1 MAKVKA
7 TVNGAVSLVNA
18 IANKKGATLGISL
31 KVEVVMETS
40 KGKGITIQSENK
52 SLSSRLINKT
62 IEKIVSKKDLEKN
75 KIAITL
81 NSEIPTGYGLKSS
94 SAISSAIALACAKI
108 FKPKW
113 TDKQILL
120 AGVDA
125 KIFKPKWTDK
135 QILLAGVDASIESK
149 VSITGAYDDAC
160 SCYYGGF
167 NVTDNAKRNRIQF
180 QKIPSNLTAVIFIP
194 KNRKRGK
201 LKNLK
206 ILSPIF
212 NNAWELAKEKK
223 YWQSMT
229 INGLATAAILD
240 SDPKIIVSL
249 MEKGALGASISGNGP
264 SIAAIVK
271 KENIENIKKIFE
283 SLEGRIIISKINNK
297 KAEVH
302 EL

>member
-7 TVNGAVSLVNA
+7 TIHGAVSLVSA

-31 KVEVVMETS
+31 KVEAIIETS
-40 KGKGITIQSENK
+40 EGKGITIQSENK

-62 IEKIVSKKDLEKN
+62 IEKIVSKRDLEKN
-75 KIAITL
+75 KITITL
-81 NSEIPTGYGLKSS
+81 TSEIPTGYGLKSS
-94 SAISSAIALACAKI
+94 SAISSVVALACAKI
-108 FKPKW
+108 FKPKL
-113 TDKQILL
+113 TDQ
-120 AGVDA
+120 
-125 KIFKPKWTDK
+125 

-167 NVTDNAKRNRIQF
+167 NVTENAKRNRIQF
-180 QKIPSNLTAVIFIP
+180 EKAPSNLIAVIFIP
-194 KNRKRGK
+194 KNRKRGN
-201 LKNLK
+201 LKKLK

-223 YWQSMT
+223 YWESMT
-229 INGLATAAILD
+229 INGLATSSILN
-240 SDPKIIVSL
+240 SDPKIIIDL
-249 MEKGALGASISGNGP
+249 IEKGALAASVSGNGP

-271 KENIENIKKIFE
+271 KENETNVKKIF
-283 SLEGRIIISKINNK
+283 SNLEGSIIVSKINNK

>member
-7 TVNGAVSLVNA
+7 TVHGAVSIVSA
-18 IANKKGATLGISL
+18 IANKKGATLGIEL
-31 KVEVVMETS
+31 KVEVTIETS
-40 KGKGITIQSENK
+40 EGKGIVIQSENR

-75 KIAITL
+75 KILITL
-81 NSEIPTGYGLKSS
+81 TSEIPTGYGLKSS

-108 FKPKW
+108 FKPKL
-113 TDKQILL
+113 TDKQIL
-120 AGVDA
+120 V
-125 KIFKPKWTDK
+125 
-135 QILLAGVDASIESK
+135 AGVDASIESK

-167 NVTDNAKRNRIQF
+167 NVTDNGKRKRIHF
-180 QKIPSNLTAVIFIP
+180 EKIPSNLIAIIFIP
-194 KNRKRGK
+194 KNRKRGN
-201 LKNLK
+201 LKRLK

-223 YWQSMT
+223 YWESMT
-229 INGLATAAILD
+229 INGLATSAILN
-240 SDPKIIVSL
+240 SDPKIIIDL
-249 MEKGALGASISGNGP
+249 IEKGALAASVSGNGP

-271 KENIENIKKIFE
+271 KDNLSNVKKVFE
-283 SLEGRIIISKINNK
+283 ALEGNIIVSKVNNK
-297 KAEVH
+297 KAEVN

>member
-7 TVNGAVSLVNA
+7 TIHGAVSLVSA
-18 IANKKGATLGISL
+18 IANRKGATLGISL
-31 KVEVVMETS
+31 KVEAIIETS
-40 KGKGITIQSENK
+40 EGKGITIQSENK

-62 IEKIVSKKDLEKN
+62 IEKIVSKRDLEKN
-75 KIAITL
+75 KITITL
-81 NSEIPTGYGLKSS
+81 TSEIPTGYGLKSS
-94 SAISSAIALACAKI
+94 SAISSVVALACAKI
-108 FKPKW
+108 FKPKL
-113 TDKQILL
+113 TDQ
-120 AGVDA
+120 
-125 KIFKPKWTDK
+125 

-167 NVTDNAKRNRIQF
+167 NVTENAKRNRIQF
-180 QKIPSNLTAVIFIP
+180 EKAPSNLIAVIFIP
-194 KNRKRGK
+194 KNRKRGN
-201 LKNLK
+201 LKKLK

-223 YWQSMT
+223 YWESMT
-229 INGLATAAILD
+229 INGLATSSILN
-240 SDPKIIVSL
+240 SDPKIIIDL
-249 MEKGALGASISGNGP
+249 IEKGALAASISGNGP

-271 KENIENIKKIFE
+271 KENESNVKKIFGN
-283 SLEGRIIISKINNK
+283 LEGSIIVSKINNK